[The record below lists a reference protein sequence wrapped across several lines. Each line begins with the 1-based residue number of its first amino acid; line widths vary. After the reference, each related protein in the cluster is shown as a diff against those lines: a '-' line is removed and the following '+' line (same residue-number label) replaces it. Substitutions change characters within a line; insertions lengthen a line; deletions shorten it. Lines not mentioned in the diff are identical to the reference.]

1 MGTRPAKPAATAKQ
15 GEINRVAIISDFERI
30 DPAPDELTLL
40 KRSVDA
46 FDVLEVDDFSA
57 WELAVADVDT
67 KYQRMF
73 QGGQMDRLRFRYYVY
88 GLDND
93 TIEALRTNLDDA
105 LTP

>member
-40 KRSVDA
+40 KRSVDT
-46 FDVLEVDDFSA
+46 FDTLEVDNNIA
-57 WELAVADVDT
+57 WVLLVALVDSR
-67 KYQRMF
+67 YQRMF

-88 GLDND
+88 GLDNT
-93 TIEALRTNLDDA
+93 TISALLVNLEDV
-105 LTP
+105 LP